1 MVNARGVKW
10 TYSLSFVNKFFR
22 RRRRPIQLPKSNR
35 ANIGRGVQELV
46 RGHMLMKLVLVAQ
59 LFGLAAGNVAFVC
72 SVTKKSTTLP
82 SVSIVLGVASI
93 QPRLYQ
99 SAGAAIARANI
110 TLFDQ
115 ASGAYNSQS
124 IQTCS
129 IPNTTDG
136 GLPGDNIRN
145 AISGTNGAFGANPCY
160 VPSTTSANMYTA
172 LADPTSTPSH
182 ITCFKSQAAPLVATH
197 TGAFDNPYEATIT
210 EFSDEAWNAYDR
222 VTMHY
227 VGFATFTFPPTST
240 ILSNK
245 YKISVHNV
253 PTSPQGEF
261 TECRDISNAGDPC
274 KVSTIR
280 TGVSDT
286 RTWFNLP
293 LQIARDL
300 VPDCDLTQIPQVPFG
315 IIDSDLCQNQFD
327 GAICPVLCTAPSG
340 TCTSPACTDTVHPT
354 GALVCK
360 GGVNGVSGS
369 WLFVGVPPGSSM
381 CPNPNPSP
389 PPPKLPPL
397 PPPPPSPP
405 PPSPSPPPPTP
416 PKPPPPKPDDP
427 TLTIIVIVAPTV
439 VVLAMCCLTY
449 GAYKWKQKY
458 DAEQLRKSDDASG
471 IYLVADFIFSKVDK
485 DKSGTVEPDEMREF
499 LCGPGGMSA
508 EEVEALIVRM
518 DTDKSGTIDKEEW
531 RMAWVGG
538 LASQIQKMR
547 AHEVTQAQKATGRTS
562 MRQFTGRE
570 EDGDAKNN
578 VPAEG
583 SQDV

>member
-1 MVNARGVKW
+1 MMAK
-10 TYSLSFVNKFFR
+10 
-22 RRRRPIQLPKSNR
+22 
-35 ANIGRGVQELV
+35 
-46 RGHMLMKLVLVAQ
+46 MVLVAE
-59 LFGLAAGNVAFVC
+59 LFGLAAGHIAVVC
-72 SVTKKSTTLP
+72 SVTKKSTALP
-82 SVSIVLGVASI
+82 SVSIVLGAGHGH
-93 QPRLYQ
+93 LYQ
-99 SAGAAIARANI
+99 PASAAIARANI
-110 TLFDQ
+110 TLYDE
-115 ASGAYNSQS
+115 ASGNYISQQ

-136 GLPGDNIRN
+136 GATGDNIKN
-145 AISGTNGAFGANPCY
+145 AISGTLGAFGPNPCY
-160 VPSTTSANMYTA
+160 VATPTVAQMYTA
-172 LADPTSTPSH
+172 LADPTSTTSH

-197 TGAFDNPYEATIT
+197 TGAFFNPYEATIT

-222 VTMHY
+222 NQMYY
-227 VGFATFTFPPTST
+227 VGFATFTFPVASQT
-240 ILSNK
+240 LSSK
-245 YKISVHNV
+245 YKISVTNV
-253 PTSPQGEF
+253 PTSPSQGDF
-261 TECRDISNAGDPC
+261 SDCRDISNVGDPC
-274 KVSTIR
+274 KVPTIR
-280 TGVSDT
+280 TGVSDP

-293 LQIARDL
+293 LQIARNG
-300 VPDCDLTQIPQVPFG
+300 PDCDLTQIPVPAYS
-315 IIDSDLCQNQFD
+315 IIDADLCQNQFD
-327 GAICPVLCTAPSG
+327 GAICPVLCLATSG
-340 TCTSPACTDTVHPT
+340 TCTSVACTDTVHPT
-354 GALVCK
+354 GVLVCK
-360 GGVNGVSGS
+360 SGQ
-369 WLFVGVPPGSSM
+369 WQVAGVPPGGKM
-381 CPNPNPSP
+381 CPDPTPSP
-389 PPPKLPPL
+389 PPPLPPPL

-416 PKPPPPKPDDP
+416 PKPPPPEPDDP

-449 GAYKWKQKY
+449 GAYKWKQNY

-508 EEVEALIVRM
+508 EEVEALIARM

-547 AHEVTQAQKATGRTS
+547 SHEVTQAQKATGRTS

-570 EDGDAKNN
+570 EDGDPKNN

-583 SQDV
+583 SQEL